1 MKQTKKQHRKSE
13 EGAVL
18 LAALFFFALCG
29 MGATL
34 ALASS
39 GSFLRT
45 AKTGTQSEQKRF
57 AVESAADFLRDELSS
72 PDTIVKIKEE
82 AEQVTFFYVGKE
94 ETEENEE
101 DWISFSENKAG
112 GVLDSL
118 IRDTYRT
125 DGKRVRTKEIVLSV
139 EIPDENAE
147 KELEQ
152 LKTYVKLSM
161 NEAYQITAIV
171 STTEK
176 EYKRKVILPAQ
187 IETETIEDVTYTTIF
202 WETGVIEKERS

>member
-1 MKQTKKQHRKSE
+1 MKKKKKQHRKSE

-29 MGATL
+29 MGAAL
-34 ALASS
+34 VLASS

-57 AVESAADFLRDELSS
+57 AVESAAAFLRDELSS
-72 PDTIVKIKEE
+72 SDTIVKIKEE

-94 ETEENEE
+94 ELEENEE

-112 GVLDSL
+112 GILDSL
-118 IRDTYRT
+118 IRDTYRS

-139 EIPDENAE
+139 EMSDGNSK
-147 KELEQ
+147 KELEP
-152 LKTYVKLSM
+152 LKAYVKLSM

-171 STTEK
+171 STAEQ
-176 EYKRKVILPAQ
+176 EYKRKLILPAQ
-187 IETETIEDVTYTTIF
+187 VETEAIEDVTYTTIF

>member
-13 EGAVL
+13 EGAIL

-29 MGATL
+29 MGAAL
-34 ALASS
+34 VLASS

-57 AVESAADFLRDELSS
+57 AVESAAAFLRDELSS

-94 ETEENEE
+94 EKEENEAE
-101 DWISFSENKAG
+101 WIAFSENKAG

-118 IRDTYRT
+118 IRDAYRT

-139 EIPDENAE
+139 EMPDGNSK
-147 KELEQ
+147 KELEP
-152 LKTYVKLSM
+152 LKAHVKLSM

-171 STTEK
+171 STAEQ
-176 EYKRKVILPAQ
+176 EYKRKLVLPAQ
-187 IETETIEDVTYTTIF
+187 VETETIEDVTYTTIF
-202 WETGVIEKERS
+202 WETGMIEKERS